1 MKPFEIIWS
10 HHAENE
16 LDKIYKYYAEVAS
29 DSIAKKILQDLISE
43 PNKLRVNPQLGQCE
57 EWLFDRS
64 VEYRYLLFR
73 QFKLIYTIDFNM
85 NYIKMADVFDSRQD
99 PQRMKRNL

>member
-10 HHAENE
+10 HRAENE

-29 DSIAKKILQDLISE
+29 DSIAKKILQELISE

-57 EWLFDRS
+57 EWLLDRS
-64 VEYRYLLFR
+64 VEYRYLVFR
-73 QFKLIYTIDFNM
+73 QFKLIYSIDFNM
-85 NYIKMADVFDSRQD
+85 KYIKMADVFDSRQD
-99 PQRMKRNL
+99 PQNMKRNL